1 MRLWRNCWYVLSF
14 LLQLRAHIAPRD
26 ATKEGMMQATSDE
39 GTVTLL
45 STEEMDDFNDIDL
58 ELDA

>member
-1 MRLWRNCWYVLSF
+1 
-14 LLQLRAHIAPRD
+14 
-26 ATKEGMMQATSDE
+26 MQATSDE